1 MGNRIELREGI
12 WTGSEYGDNLK
23 LINLPVLKTHAGTG
37 ITGALKHTYGILS
50 MDDGSSGIRHYSE
63 AGSQCGKMW
72 GLVKAPDLNIL
83 DCIWVSPDSL
93 AGYPASTTYRA
104 NTLVAG
110 VDPVALDY
118 YGSKQVLYPLGGPYQ
133 NRHNPD
139 ADPGLINH
147 LSGAQDFINAN
158 GGIAGEPARMG
169 DENIEVLSASAG
181 GESGDGRD
189 TGGGGGSGSSSCF
202 ITTAASGFPCQR

>member
-1 MGNRIELREGI
+1 
-12 WTGSEYGDNLK
+12 
-23 LINLPVLKTHAGTG
+23 
-37 ITGALKHTYGILS
+37 

-63 AGSQCGKMW
+63 SGSQCGKMW

-93 AGYPASTTYRA
+93 SGYPVSTTYRA

-110 VDPVALDY
+110 IDPVALDY
-118 YGSKQVLYPLGGPYQ
+118 YGSKHLLYPLGGPNQ
-133 NRHNPD
+133 SRHNPD
-139 ADPGLINH
+139 TDPGLITH
-147 LSGAQDFINAN
+147 LSGARDFINAN

-181 GESGDGRD
+181 GDSAAGRN
-189 TGGGGGSGSSSCF
+189 TGGGGGGGGSACF
-202 ITTAASGFPCQR
+202 ISAATNVPPCQK